1 MTEEGPI
8 MAKDRQ
14 RIDRR
19 DQERLDEAN
28 RRNIPTDGGRGGDL
42 DMGGG
47 GPTGASGPG
56 MPHRSNLDTRGGSPM
71 TGALDDL
78 PDMTGANA
86 AGGGNTAGI
95 GGTTT
100 SGSTDA
106 WVSTIGDRDINPPD
120 GDNANMGQG
129 SDRFDASDAY
139 TGVESDDA
147 VLESRP
153 SGSAKGKKTSGRRTG
168 DLTGSGDSGT
178 AGEGLG
184 DMPGPGI
191 DAQDFKTRGANR

>member
-1 MTEEGPI
+1 
-8 MAKDRQ
+8 MAEDQRRVDRL
-14 RIDRR
+14 
-19 DQERLDEAN
+19 DQERLDEAD
-28 RRNIPTDGGRGGDL
+28 RRNIPSDGGRGGDL

-56 MPHRSNLDTRGGSPM
+56 TPHRSNLDTRGGSPL

-78 PDMTGANA
+78 PDMTGANAA

-106 WVSTIGDRDINPPD
+106 WVSTIGDRDINPPG

-129 SDRFDASDAY
+129 GDRFDASDAY

-147 VLESRP
+147 VLNAGTDSSLERNTRSR
-153 SGSAKGKKTSGRRTG
+153 TTR
-168 DLTGSGDSGT
+168 DLAGSGDSGT
-178 AGEGLG
+178 AGEDLG
-184 DMPGPGI
+184 DMPGQGI
-191 DAQDFKTRGANR
+191 SPEDFRTQGSRQ